1 MDLIA
6 AEFTLPVLVASALV
20 ALLAGVVKGMVGFAM
35 PMIMISLLG
44 IFLTPD
50 LALAGLILPTLI
62 SNGAQAL
69 RDGPGPALTAVR
81 QFRIYLIAGAVL
93 LVISAQ
99 LYAFLPVWMLFLAI
113 GLPMTLFSLVQL
125 FGLRLRLSRQSAG
138 VEIALGGV
146 SGFIGGLSGVW
157 GPPLVAYLT
166 ALHTEKRLQMRTQ
179 GAAFGLGAVLL
190 LVAHAGSGVIR
201 GETLLFSA
209 GLCVPAMIGMWLGG
223 QVSDRIE
230 QEVFRRATLVVLLV
244 AGLNLIRRA
253 YFA

>member
-1 MDLIA
+1 MEA
-6 AEFTLPVLVASALV
+6 PSPEFTILILAASGMV
-20 ALLAGVVKGMVGFAM
+20 ALLAGVIKGMVGFAM

-44 IFLTPD
+44 IFLPPD
-50 LALAGLILPTLI
+50 VALAGLILPTLL

-69 RDGPGPALTAVR
+69 RQGVGPAVASVR
-81 QFRIYLIAGAVL
+81 QFRIYLLAGAVM
-93 LVISAQ
+93 LVASAQ
-99 LYAFLPVWMLFLAI
+99 LYAFLPVWVLFLAI
-113 GLPMTLFSLVQL
+113 GLPMVLFSLVQL
-125 FGLRLRLSRQSAG
+125 MGLRLRLSRQTPW
-138 VEIALGGV
+138 VEIVLGGV

-179 GAAFGLGAVLL
+179 GVAFGLGAVLL
-190 LVAHAGSGVIR
+190 LVAHSGSGVIR

-209 GLCVPAMIGMWLGG
+209 WLCVPAMIGMWLGG

-230 QEVFRRATLVVLLV
+230 QEVFRRATLAVLLL

>member
-1 MDLIA
+1 MEIFA
-6 AEFTLPVLVASALV
+6 AEFPPSVLAASAMV

-69 RDGPGPALTAVR
+69 RDGAGPALAAVR
-81 QFRIYLIAGAVL
+81 QFRVYLIAGAVM

-125 FGLRLRLSRQSAG
+125 LGLRLRLSRQSAG
-138 VEIALGGV
+138 VEIGLGGV

-166 ALHTEKRLQMRTQ
+166 ALHTEKRLQMRAQ

-201 GETLLFSA
+201 PATLAFSA
-209 GLCVPAMIGMWLGG
+209 ALCVPALIGMWLGG
-223 QVSDRIE
+223 RVSDRID
-230 QEVFRRATLVVLLV
+230 QETFRRATLVVLLV